1 MQGRVEVMSDHL
13 TLLDM
18 SSLTLTAGLRLEE
31 LVLCCH
37 EPVLPVGLP
46 GESWKM
52 YSPSTYRALNV
63 VVARLS
69 RRA

>member
-46 GESWKM
+46 GES
-52 YSPSTYRALNV
+52 
-63 VVARLS
+63 
-69 RRA
+69 